1 MHQYLKDKIIYDLKL
16 YGIHIHENKVELL
29 SIFIQELEEWNKKI
43 NLVGT
48 DDIERIINEL
58 VIDSL
63 LPLKNIPSHGSIL
76 DIGSGAGFPAIPLK
90 ICCPDLLFHLVE
102 PLDKRVS
109 FLKQV
114 VRSAKLKDIVII
126 KGRIE
131 DVSSSLIT
139 SGYEIVTSRAMAPL
153 AKTIEICGQYV
164 KNEGIL
170 ICFQGDEAMGL
181 VAMGSK
187 ETERHNLQLEEI
199 KPYKLPGLKKHR
211 HIIIFK
217 KVNDILFS
225 RNNNTSF
232 KV

>member
-1 MHQYLKDKIIYDLKL
+1 LNLKDKIICGLKP
-16 YGIHIHENKVELL
+16 YGIHIHDNKAELL
-29 SIFIQELEEWNKKI
+29 SVFIQELEEWNKKI

-48 DDIERIINEL
+48 GNIERIINEL

-63 LPLKNIPSHGSIL
+63 LPLKNMPAHGSVL
-76 DIGSGAGFPAIPLK
+76 DIGSGGGFPAIPLK

-114 VRSAKLKDIVII
+114 VRSAQLKDIVVI

-131 DVSSSLIT
+131 DISSSLIT

-153 AKTIEICGQYV
+153 AKTIEICGSYV

-170 ICFQGDEAMGL
+170 ICFQGDDAVNFIETSRKEAEIYG
-181 VAMGSK
+181 
-187 ETERHNLQLEEI
+187 LQLEEI
-199 KPYKLPGLKKHR
+199 KPYKLPGLKKYR

-217 KVNDILFS
+217 KTIS
-225 RNNNTSF
+225 PRI
-232 KV
+232 